1 MSLLAYYKY
10 KTVKLFVLLAFLK
23 QKELI
28 MGIIKLNNI
37 RTFSFHGCMDEEA
50 KIGSDYRID
59 VVAKG
64 DFTKAAATDEL
75 EYAIDYVHLN
85 KIVKEEMDKR
95 AKLLETVCQRII
107 DRVFVEIRMV
117 NEVKVSVSKINPPI
131 GGDVEYVTVEMQ
143 GVR

>member
-1 MSLLAYYKY
+1 
-10 KTVKLFVLLAFLK
+10 
-23 QKELI
+23 

-50 KIGSDYRID
+50 KIGSDYRVD

-64 DFTKAAATDEL
+64 NFTQAAATDEL

-117 NEVKVSVSKINPPI
+117 DEIKVSVSKINPPI

>member
-10 KTVKLFVLLAFLK
+10 KTVKLFVLLSFLK

-64 DFTKAAATDEL
+64 DFTKAAVTDEL